1 VEKPKVDREQLV
13 GELVVQ
19 WRTLWRDRIDDKV
32 RAEGIANMDYSLLF
46 VERGTVI
53 IAPRDYKP
61 LDFYEILEQHRVHNA
76 DNMVP
81 PNPSVGGW
89 GKFVKSVLR
98 KQSFIRRERP
108 APPELNGKKGQQQKK
123 GGRGWLH
130 IRMP

>member
-1 VEKPKVDREQLV
+1 MEKPKTDRKKLVD
-13 GELVVQ
+13 ELRVQ

-32 RAEGIANMDYSLLF
+32 KAEGIANMDYSLLF

-53 IAPRDYKP
+53 IASRDYKS

-76 DNMVP
+76 DNVVP

-89 GKFVKSVLR
+89 GKFVRSVLK
-98 KQSFIRRERP
+98 KQDFIRREKP
-108 APPELNGKKGQQQKK
+108 APPELNRKKGQQQKK

-130 IRMP
+130 IRM